1 MRTRLF
7 LIISTVIFGVALTS
21 TVFYTFI
28 LNREFL
34 TSVDRQLRAL
44 VLTVIG
50 PDKDLRHTDLSH
62 VDKMITKE
70 IGSARTDKFIIIRD
84 ETGNI
89 LFKDKTA
96 DLVDIDNIPIPKT
109 ESFSTEW
116 RGDIYMRVLTL
127 HLPDVDN
134 RVLQVGVLIP
144 REITPYYIS
153 APARIEMFLIIVI
166 LGVISSW
173 LLTNYLL
180 RPLRD
185 LGHFLSVASQ
195 SVDKK
200 TLLPSVPE
208 ELYGGM
214 SHTDEFFSVVSDLN
228 YMIKKINDNYFMHRQ
243 WTTQM
248 AHELKTPLS
257 LLGLRMESIF
267 LNKGFAD
274 DDKRL
279 IEADM
284 RKISG
289 TINSFLDWAEI
300 EYSENKRTVFAC
312 KVQKIVAAAVEA
324 RPPEQRAR
332 LRMEF
337 ASDVTLLCH
346 SQHLEQLVDNLLSNA
361 IKYADPG
368 TPIIVEVADQHF
380 SVIDQGPGIPDEV
393 LSRLGEPF
401 NKGTGAEKTG
411 HGLGLAWVKSICK
424 INQWQLDVS
433 QSADGQ
439 TVCKVSF
446 ENDLGAQES

>member
-1 MRTRLF
+1 M
-7 LIISTVIFGVALTS
+7 S
-21 TVFYTFI
+21 TVFYSFI
-28 LNREFL
+28 LNREFV

-44 VLTVIG
+44 ALTVIG
-50 PDKDLRHTDLSH
+50 PDKDLRHTDMSH

-84 ETGNI
+84 EAGKI
-89 LFKDKTA
+89 LFKDRTA
-96 DLVDIDNIPIPKT
+96 DLVDIENIPIPKT
-109 ESFSTEW
+109 ESFFTEW
-116 RGDIYMRVLTL
+116 RGNIYMRVLTL
-127 HLPDVDN
+127 RLPDVDN
-134 RVLQVGVLIP
+134 RVLQIGVLMP

-153 APARIEMFLIIVI
+153 APARIEMFLMIVV

-173 LLTNYLL
+173 MLTTYLL

-185 LGHFLSVASQ
+185 LGKFLSVASE

-200 TLLPSVPE
+200 TLLPSMPE
-208 ELYGGM
+208 ALYEGM
-214 SHTDEFFSVVSDLN
+214 SRTDEFFSVVNDLN

-267 LNKGFAD
+267 LNNSFSA

-324 RPPEQRAR
+324 RPPELRQRIH
-332 LRMEF
+332 MDF
-337 ASDVTLLCH
+337 KSDVTLLCH

-361 IKYADPG
+361 VKYADPG
-368 TPIIVEVADQHF
+368 TPITVEVADQHF

-401 NKGTGAEKTG
+401 NKGNGAEKTG

-424 INQWQLDVS
+424 INQWGLEVS
-433 QSADGQ
+433 QSPEGQ
-439 TVCKVSF
+439 TICTVSF
-446 ENDLGAQES
+446 ENVAHA